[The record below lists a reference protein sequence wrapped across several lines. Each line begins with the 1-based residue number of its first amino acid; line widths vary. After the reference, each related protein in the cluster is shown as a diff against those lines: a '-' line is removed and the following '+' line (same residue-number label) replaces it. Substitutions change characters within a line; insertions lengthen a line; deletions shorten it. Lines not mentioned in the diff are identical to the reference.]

1 MFVQEMI
8 TSLSCVCSENR
19 SPFSLKQKY
28 VRAQNMTKKK
38 EKKKREM
45 DRERQREKEKPFAST
60 RGRSETTRKAFVG
73 VICRRVA
80 SGDGG

>member
-38 EKKKREM
+38 EKKIEM